1 MFVYLIL
8 IAVLL
13 PIIVLGVK
21 VKSNFCSTLIM
32 TITLLTG
39 ASLFIVLPAIWTPAE
54 LMEYGVSEL
63 GLGILM
69 VACWILLLI
78 VMPTVPI
85 HFRAV
90 EAEIINKYTWGRTAL
105 NTIAMIIFFTFIGIP
120 AIYYGIPAYMHGRE
134 QKDVAALEQREGA
147 DPKAAALHWLAKV
160 ESKYDLLDDDI
171 KRDQTDLC
179 FSERVWNASYQ
190 EAFNQHWAWWVPS
203 HHLMHPKG
211 ETTIELDSNPYFD
224 YVEKKRKLLNQLYPK
239 PNHQSIKERGVCFNG
254 RHTVQTKANL
264 VQFGNRP
271 NEGKGFRVK
280 NNQSLFSVDSVTAS
294 ALDMEFAKNSH

>member
-1 MFVYLIL
+1 MKGFCVRNTIYLITM
-8 IAVLL
+8 
-13 PIIVLGVK
+13 II
-21 VKSNFCSTLIM
+21 IM
-32 TITLLTG
+32 IGMSSVYT
-39 ASLFIVLPAIWTPAE
+39 FPAIWTEAE
-54 LMEYGVSEL
+54 LFKYLGMQPSDLGV
-63 GLGILM
+63 LGISSFIAFIF
-69 VACWILLLI
+69 VAPYVPLNKPIYIFGTTLLNVIMALLL
-78 VMPTVPI
+78 V
-85 HFRAV
+85 AG
-90 EAEIINKYTWGRTAL
+90 AGL
-105 NTIAMIIFFTFIGIP
+105 IG
-120 AIYYGIPAYMHGRE
+120 IYYGIPAYMHGRE

-280 NNQSLFSVDSVTAS
+280 NDQSLFSVDSVTAS